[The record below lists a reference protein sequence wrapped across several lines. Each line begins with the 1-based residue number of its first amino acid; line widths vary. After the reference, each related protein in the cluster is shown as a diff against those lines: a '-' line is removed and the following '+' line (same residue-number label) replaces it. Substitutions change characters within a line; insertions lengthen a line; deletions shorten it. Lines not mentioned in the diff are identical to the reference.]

1 MNLLL
6 DNIFLIFKKLILF
19 PIRLLF
25 KIWLKPSR
33 VVFYHIPRS
42 GGRSLYKFYDFYI
55 NEKIYC
61 KNDYETFKSV
71 KFKFSHVVRKI
82 HKKESKNTRYL
93 IIIRKPFDRMVS
105 RYFYL
110 KNYAIRS
117 DEKSNIVQKNQ
128 LSFEEY
134 LDWLWLYGND
144 NLLVRMITGKIS
156 KDMIIEN
163 KHKLKKFKKKIIR
176 VNSKDVELAKKILKN
191 FDVVMFENINT
202 FNWTKYF
209 TNLSISFP
217 FFNINNFLYYN
228 KINYKRKYFKYMKY
242 DYELYRYFLN
252 KTKK

>member
-1 MNLLL
+1 
-6 DNIFLIFKKLILF
+6 
-19 PIRLLF
+19 
-25 KIWLKPSR
+25 
-33 VVFYHIPRS
+33 
-42 GGRSLYKFYDFYI
+42 
-55 NEKIYC
+55 
-61 KNDYETFKSV
+61 
-71 KFKFSHVVRKI
+71 
-82 HKKESKNTRYL
+82 
-93 IIIRKPFDRMVS
+93 MVS

-110 KNYAIRS
+110 INYAIRS

-134 LDWLWLYGND
+134 LDWLWVYGND

-176 VNSKDVELAKKILKN
+176 INSKDVELAKKILKN

-252 KTKK
+252 KLRNKFFKFFECMCIFSILIFIFLFIKNGSLNFFSLRNLILKSLRLNGGLIKVDLSTFLKLKVLSNPS